1 MIGFVFQTPAT
12 APRMFGGDLVSR
24 APRTRTVAGGLVNA
38 TYVGLHC
45 AKVQSEDI
53 SPARAMAP

>member
-24 APRTRTVAGGLVNA
+24 APRTRTFAGGLANPTSA
-38 TYVGLHC
+38 GLHC
-45 AKVQSEDI
+45 AKVQVLDI